1 MSYQQI
7 SQIQEAIARESKQ
20 STRPLHFRVR
30 GVCENR
36 IFLYMELDSVGED
49 DQLSPQLED
58 CSVVWET
65 PNGPGRG
72 EIVSVLPEVST
83 VNVEWG
89 RGPVP
94 RPGALVEIWP
104 PKFLPKLGELWA
116 DQKAAGEALEW
127 KENLAAAGYEQAFS
141 LNSTPFS
148 ALRPMQRNAFRLT
161 GWHNSFLWGPP
172 GTGKTA
178 TLGRLLA
185 QYIATYPTHRILLLS
200 TTNAAVDEAL
210 LAVDRGIKELGRK
223 FSAPPCLRFGNRF
236 APDRYG
242 GDAER
247 LIPVRDRNLVEEL
260 RQHLEAVPHPSEVER
275 YYHWKERRDGLR
287 ERIERQTLEQL
298 AQARVAGMTS
308 TYAVLRYEE
317 LRKLGPA
324 SLVVMDEASQI
335 GKAYAMM
342 LARLGLRRLFAGD
355 PQQLSP
361 IVRAGKCELVRNWLG
376 SSPLA
381 WMGVATAER
390 TTTLDEQFRMA
401 APISQAIQK
410 AFYPHINLRVADTV
424 RAEPA
429 WLAARKPLATAVV
442 GDGHVS
448 LVYVDQAAQAARGF
462 RGYECPESVDVV
474 ISIAAQLAKELQDPA
489 DRILILTPFRA
500 QRAAL
505 DQRRIE
511 RSLPQTEVRT
521 VHSVQGSEARF
532 VIFDPVCPSSKFVN
546 DAEGRRLV
554 NVALSRAQGQL
565 IVILQRDFPANEV
578 LRNMRA
584 QFSDRRLSA
593 ELVHRGLSLTFS
605 KPLPAPPPSPPT
617 RPPRPATLSLAE
629 EFERDLREKLA
640 VLPPDAQRRQGVF
653 LDVARRPK
661 YMRALT
667 MLEKETIFRKI
678 IK

>member
-1 MSYQQI
+1 MSNQQI
-7 SQIQEAIARESKQ
+7 SQIQEAIARESRQ
-20 STRPLHFRVR
+20 STRPLHFRIR

-36 IFLYMELDSVGED
+36 IFLYLELDSVGED

-94 RPGALVEIWP
+94 HPGALVQIWP

-116 DQKAAGEALEW
+116 DQKAASEALAW
-127 KENLAAAGYEQAFS
+127 KESLAAAGYDVAFA
-141 LNSTPFS
+141 LDSTPFS
-148 ALRPMQRNAFRLT
+148 TLRPQQRNAFRLT
-161 GWHNSFLWGPP
+161 GWPNSFLWGPP

-185 QYIATYPTHRILLLS
+185 QYISTYPTHRILLVS

-223 FSAPPCLRFGNRF
+223 FSSPTCLRFGNRF
-236 APDRYG
+236 APDRYE
-242 GDAER
+242 GDAQQ
-247 LIPVRDRNLVEEL
+247 LIPVRDRHLVEEL
-260 RQHLEAVPHPSEVER
+260 RQQLEAMPHPSEVER
-275 YYHWKERRDGLR
+275 YHHWKERRDGLR

-298 AQARVAGMTS
+298 AHARVAGMTS
-308 TYAVLRYEE
+308 SYAVLRYEE

-342 LARLGLRRLFAGD
+342 LARLGIRCLFAGD
-355 PQQLSP
+355 PHQLSP
-361 IVRAGKCELVRNWLG
+361 IVRAGKCDLVRNWLG
-376 SSPLA
+376 TSPFA
-381 WMGVATAER
+381 WMGAATAER
-390 TTTLDEQFRMA
+390 TTILEEQFRMA
-401 APISQAIQK
+401 APISQAIQR
-410 AFYPHINLRVADTV
+410 AFYPQINLRVADSV
-424 RAEPA
+424 RTEPA

-442 GDGHVS
+442 GDGHVC
-448 LVYVDQAAQAARGF
+448 LVYVDHAARVARGF
-462 RGYECPESVDVV
+462 RGYECPESVDLV
-474 ISIAAQLAKELQDPA
+474 ISIAAHLAKALQDPA
-489 DRILILTPFRA
+489 ERILILTPFRA
-500 QRAAL
+500 QRAVL
-505 DQRRIE
+505 NQRRIE

-532 VIFDPVCPSSKFVN
+532 VIFDPVCPGSAFVN
-546 DAEGRRLV
+546 DAEGRRLL

-578 LRNMRA
+578 LRNLRS
-584 QFSDRRLSA
+584 QFSDRRLPA
-593 ELVHRGLSLTFS
+593 ETVHRGLSLTFP
-605 KPLPAPPPSPPT
+605 KPLPAPATELPT
-617 RPPRPATLSLAE
+617 RPSRPATLSLAE
-629 EFERDLREKLA
+629 EFQRDLREKFA
-640 VLPPDAQRRQGVF
+640 FLPPDAQRREGAF

-661 YMRALT
+661 YARALT
-667 MLEKETIFRKI
+667 MAEKETIFRQI
-678 IK
+678 QD